1 MFPFFAGLFQRV
13 IVHSGSPLA
22 FWATTDP
29 KWPQGYNTNSSSKQ
43 FDSCSN
49 KTFKACLKMLNKSQ
63 LASIQGMVGNFKC
76 QIITF
81 NFWVPPPK
89 MSSGWELLCITYT
102 FSASQYSHDFFFEFA
117 IRQHSKSLIVYE
129 QKFVAISELVTK
141 SVSFA

>member
-76 QIITF
+76 QIITY
-81 NFWVPPPK
+81 NFWVPPK
-89 MSSGWELLCITYT
+89 DVFWLRAIMCYIH
-102 FSASQYSHDFFFEFA
+102 ASQYSHDFSFEFA
-117 IRQHSKSLIVYE
+117 IRQ
-129 QKFVAISELVTK
+129 
-141 SVSFA
+141 VSFRSIQNL